1 MKENGL
7 WLAAACRDKGCV
19 IWGVWYGNEILNKGI
34 AASHHVSFKKQTNKN
49 KLYLCKHSNVIFIEA
64 NLQQVFTIFFLYN
77 LVREM
82 EI

>member
-19 IWGVWYGNEILNKGI
+19 IWGVWYGNEKVLLLLITL
-34 AASHHVSFKKQTNKN
+34 VSKKTTNTKQTNKN

-64 NLQQVFTIFFLYN
+64 NLQQVFTIFFP
-77 LVREM
+77 VQFG
-82 EI
+82 